1 MTDLPLRGVRVL
13 EIGGGIAP
21 GYAARWLAGYGA
33 DVARTEDSGSRLAPD
48 EEVYLVANKR
58 RVAVSGPDLRR
69 LALAADIVIEDG
81 KPGALAAV
89 GLDPVDLRREKPML
103 VVVSISA
110 FGQTGPYAGFEATN
124 IVAHAM
130 GGIMSITG
138 TPDRAPLM
146 NGGSQAEY
154 LGGNNAF
161 GAALT
166 TYYGALVQGEG
177 DWVDISLQECAAGML
192 EVFGPRTEYLDAP
205 AHLRTGN
212 HVSAVWGIYELADG
226 FGGVCTLA
234 RQIPAFFDVVGDPE
248 LLTDRFMDPNQRLEN
263 DDELHARLTAWFLGK
278 TKSDL
283 LEIGPK
289 RKIPF
294 GAVMTPADLLVNES
308 LGERAFFD
316 TVATPAGVARVPG
329 RPFLGLPW
337 RGGDLHLPGADT
349 AAVLA
354 DWLGV
359 TA

>member
-1 MTDLPLRGVRVL
+1 MSDLPLQGVRVL
-13 EIGGGIAP
+13 EVGGGIAA
-21 GYAARWLAGYGA
+21 GYAARWLAGFGA
-33 DVARTEDSGSRLAPD
+33 DVVRTEDASGRLMRD
-48 EEVYLVANKR
+48 EETYLVANKR
-58 RVAVSGPDLRR
+58 RVAIDGAELRR

-81 KPGALAAV
+81 KPGALAAM
-89 GLDPVDLRREKPML
+89 GLAPAGLRAAKPAL
-103 VVVSISA
+103 VIVSISP
-110 FGQTGPYAGFEATN
+110 FGQSGPYAGFEATN

-130 GGIMSITG
+130 GGVMSITG
-138 TPDRAPLM
+138 TPDRPPLV

-192 EVFGPRTEYLDAP
+192 EVFGPRTEYLGDA

-248 LLTDRFMDPNQRLEN
+248 LLTERFMDPNQRLEN
-263 DDELHARLTAWFLGK
+263 DDELHARLAAWFLGK
-278 TKSDL
+278 TKADL
-283 LEIGPK
+283 LDVGPK

-294 GAVMTPADLLVNES
+294 GAVLTPADLLANES
-308 LGERAFFD
+308 LAERGFFD
-316 TVATPAGVARVPG
+316 TVATAAGTARVPG
-329 RPFLGLPW
+329 RPFLGLDW
-337 RGGDLHLPGADT
+337 QGGDLHPPGADT